1 MRGKGD
7 TFTLMTPL
15 GIINLLSAI
24 YLAGAISLAVSLN
37 ENREPRQILRETL
50 RRWRKFLLW
59 GLILGVLITLIS
71 TVFE

>member
-1 MRGKGD
+1 
-7 TFTLMTPL
+7 MTPL

-24 YLAGAISLAVSLN
+24 YLSGAISLAVSLN
-37 ENREPRQILRETL
+37 ENRAPRLILRETL

-59 GLILGVLITLIS
+59 GLILGALITLIS